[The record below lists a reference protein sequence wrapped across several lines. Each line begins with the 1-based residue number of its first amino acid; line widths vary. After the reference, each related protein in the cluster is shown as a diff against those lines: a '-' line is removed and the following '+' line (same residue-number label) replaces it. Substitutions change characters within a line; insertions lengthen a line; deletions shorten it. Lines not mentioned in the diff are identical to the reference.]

1 MSRVEP
7 VAPVCGYP
15 DAVPVGTMRELI
27 EAGVEA
33 FNGEDHE
40 RLISL
45 LTEDVEWKRVDGLP
59 DQGGTLHGRD
69 EVRAFL
75 EPEIWDSARF
85 QVVDVVDAGDI
96 ALVHGVFH
104 ARGAGSGIELNIDT
118 YVVYR
123 LRDGLACRV
132 ENWRRRE
139 DAERSSGLRLSTA

>member
-1 MSRVEP
+1 V
-7 VAPVCGYP
+7 VAG
-15 DAVPVGTMRELI
+15 ATRELI

-59 DQGGTLHGRD
+59 DQGGVLHGR
-69 EVRAFL
+69 EAVRAFL
-75 EPEIWDSARF
+75 QPEVFDRSRF
-85 QVVDVVDAGDI
+85 EVVEAVEEGNT
-96 ALVHGVFH
+96 ALLHGVFH
-104 ARGAGSGIELNIDT
+104 ARGAGSGIELDVHT

-132 ENWRRRE
+132 ESWRMRE
-139 DAERSSGLRLSTA
+139 DAERSSGLRLSRR